1 NGGRVFVTRDN
12 STRSTSGYMI
22 NAGGLLEI
30 SNGVTL
36 HLDGLTMRGGKIS
49 SASSLTGSAA
59 SYGSYNLDTGLTA
72 GGVAETSE
80 ISALGGTLNQSGGTV
95 LNVLSGATNGVDLL
109 ISGSLITVNPSTG
122 ITSTGLTKRGDGVL
136 MLSGANSF
144 TDGVRLESGMIRAG
158 STTAFGLNNAVTVSN
173 RAATTLDLNNF
184 NVTIGTLSGGGS
196 AGGNVTLGSGN
207 LTLGA
212 DNGSGSFG
220 GVISGTGAVT
230 KTGTGTQTL
239 TGQNTFTGRF
249 TQNQGVMV
257 LANTNGPALFNG
269 QGGDIVIGNI
279 GGSSTYSILRMGAAN
294 QLGTNVNVTFGANA
308 TTTSYGTLDLMGRSL
323 SIGNLNISGNTA
335 LAHIQNSQSVSSTG
349 NSTLTIHQT
358 TNGSFTGLIRDYA
371 GGGTGTLGI

>member
-1 NGGRVFVTRDN
+1 GRVFVTRDN

-30 SNGVTL
+30 SNGVTV

-49 SASSLTGSAA
+49 SASSLTGSGATF
-59 SYGSYNLDTGLTA
+59 GSYNLDTGLTA

-95 LNVLSGATNGVDLL
+95 FNVLSGATNGVDLL
-109 ISGSLITVNPSTG
+109 VSGSLVTLNPNPHL
-122 ITSTGLTKRGDGVL
+122 STGLTKQGNGVL
-136 MLSGANSF
+136 MLSGTNNF
-144 TDGVRLESGMIRAG
+144 TDGIRIENGVVRAG
-158 STTAFGLNNAVTVSN
+158 STT

-184 NVTIGTLSGGGS
+184 NVTIGTLSGGGA

-212 DNGSGSFG
+212 DSGTGSFG

-249 TQNQGVMV
+249 TQNQGVTV

-279 GGSSTYSILRMGAAN
+279 GGGSTYSILRMGAAN

-371 GGGTGTLGI
+371 GGGTG